1 MRKQGNK
8 GAADQSDA
16 AARHELAYTYTD
28 GAWNPATHDYDIG
41 GGWAP
46 NRKNGDVITVQ
57 NEGANEVRVK
67 FQYTRTDTAIGG
79 SFADSDGNTVSSISL
94 PISGTKNVRLC
105 PTGRP
110 GKALNNAKI
119 GSVTV
124 RLEGGY

>member
-1 MRKQGNK
+1 M
-8 GAADQSDA
+8 
-16 AARHELAYTYTD
+16 
-28 GAWNPATHDYDIG
+28 
-41 GGWAP
+41 
-46 NRKNGDVITVQ
+46 Q

-79 SFADSDGNTVSSISL
+79 SFANSDGDYLYSPIDL
-94 PISGTKNVRLC
+94 PVNRTQTVRLC

-110 GKALNNAKI
+110 GKTLNNAKI

>member
-1 MRKQGNK
+1 MLFLSPLLLHLISHK
-8 GAADQSDA
+8 
-16 AARHELAYTYTD
+16 LAYTYTD
-28 GAWNPATHDYDIG
+28 GAWNPATHAYDIG

-46 NRKNGDVITVQ
+46 NQANGDAITVQ

-79 SFADSDGNTVSSISL
+79 SFANSDEDYIYSPIDL
-94 PISGTKNVRLC
+94 PVNGTKTVRLC
-105 PTGRP
+105 LTGRP
-110 GKALNNAKI
+110 DKALDNEKI